1 MTLLADPILSTEAQP
16 RGTSERWTDEDI
28 ALLALIAL
36 LDTVDVAGL
45 WDSLAPPQY
54 RGLLLAT
61 TFENVRRVNGK
72 KPRFWWDVE
81 TQQYGNA
88 LRGFI
93 IMSAIYAAIEEVK
106 QAAAERHASAMAA
119 VFAGT
124 VDIGEWQRTKAD
136 DLKTLALVAAALGR
150 GGVSNLTGDDLKS
163 ASDGLLL
170 HYAKLERFARQIEKG
185 VVTDEEEA
193 KRRAAAYPLSVI
205 AGRFDSTR
213 VLSHIA
219 AGFDQERN
227 ILDHHAENCQPHKGD
242 GGRPSCPSLTDLGW
256 VDIGTLTPIGERIC
270 LWYCKCHLS
279 FQRSAKAMAVRARV
293 A

>member
-1 MTLLADPILSTEAQP
+1 
-16 RGTSERWTDEDI
+16 
-28 ALLALIAL
+28 
-36 LDTVDVAGL
+36 
-45 WDSLAPPQY
+45 
-54 RGLLLAT
+54 
-61 TFENVRRVNGK
+61 
-72 KPRFWWDVE
+72 
-81 TQQYGNA
+81 
-88 LRGFI
+88 
-93 IMSAIYAAIEEVK
+93 
-106 QAAAERHASAMAA
+106 
-119 VFAGT
+119 
-124 VDIGEWQRTKAD
+124 
-136 DLKTLALVAAALGR
+136 LGR

-279 FQRSAKAMAVRARV
+279 FQRSAKAIAVRARV